1 MVRISAHLFDQ
12 CIIIVTTFCIVTIY
26 SVLFAEYIK
35 LRPGNKYMKG
45 LSRLFKLFPS
55 DRTSNN

>member
-26 SVLFAEYIK
+26 SVLFVEYIK
-35 LRPGNKYMKG
+35 LHKALRPGNKYMKG
-45 LSRLFKLFPS
+45 LSR
-55 DRTSNN
+55 